1 MKGRNLLQTEA
12 EAESVSELGELLAQ
26 GTVEKV
32 KDGMAYVSTQRE
44 TGCSGCQ
51 TQKSCGTSV
60 LAQLFS
66 PKATAPIQVINTLGA
81 REGDKVILSMDESQL
96 IKHSLMG
103 YGLPLLGLF
112 IGAILFKVAIAFL
125 FEVSSQDGV
134 AIVGGVIGLLL
145 GWGITKKYY
154 RPQLPVLKQIVQSS

>member
-1 MKGRNLLQTEA
+1 MLQTET
-12 EAESVSELGELLAQ
+12 ETESTSDVGELLAQ
-26 GTVEKV
+26 GRVEKV
-32 KDGMAYVSTQRE
+32 EDGMAYVSTQRE

-66 PKATAPIQVINTLGA
+66 PKSTAPIQVINTLEA
-81 REGDKVILSMDESQL
+81 KEGDEVILSMDESQL

-112 IGAILFKVAIAFL
+112 IGAILFKAVIASFFQMPL
-125 FEVSSQDGV
+125 EDGV
-134 AIVGGVIGLLL
+134 AIVGGVVGLLL

>member
-12 EAESVSELGELLAQ
+12 ETESTSNVGELLAQ
-26 GTVEKV
+26 GRVEKV
-32 KDGMAYVSTQRE
+32 EDGIAYVSTQRE

-66 PKATAPIQVINTLGA
+66 PKSTAPIQVINTLEA
-81 REGDKVILSMDESQL
+81 NEGDEVILSMDESQL

-112 IGAILFKVAIAFL
+112 IGAILFKVAIAFF
-125 FEVSSQDGV
+125 FEIPSHDGV